1 MMLQQVS
8 RSNNYVRLSI
18 GPGGI
23 SSVRLAPGFHCVRD
37 IVVEGGTI
45 RFKADDDNG

>member
-8 RSNNYVRLSI
+8 RSNTVCVPLHRA
-18 GPGGI
+18 GGR
-23 SSVRLAPGFHCVRD
+23 SRVRLAPGFHCVRD